1 MGDFD
6 LSVSSML
13 SAAGAL
19 VVVLIVNHGWGWGWA
34 VAVTFV
40 FAGLFGLINGVLVAY
55 VGTPSFI
62 TTLATGVIL
71 AGIEYTLTSGRFVT
85 GTGYMPDSYRSSAS
99 ASPTRDRFRL
109 AGVGRRRPGVD
120 LWLCSPRPSSAAT
133 CTPIGGNPEAARLS
147 GIRVGAYGPLGFVIT
162 HAARRSGRRHHGSD
176 RVVDPQHR
184 RHACCCRPSP
194 RPSSARRCRGAASST
209 SAARSSVCCSS
220 RWSSTGLTFMGYQE
234 DVQNIAQG
242 MILVGA
248 ILISRLGAAR
258 RCARPTPPSH
268 AAVRRSRAVTKRY
281 PGVLAVDEVTLDL
294 GDQQVVGLVGKNGAG
309 KSTLIKV
316 LAGAVRPDAGHVAI
330 DGHEV
335 VFHEPHQ
342 STHAGLAFVH
352 QELPGRAPAHGGRE
366 RDARARLPRHAGV
379 FVDWSALNRRA
390 AEVLARLEVD
400 IDPTRR
406 GGVAQ
411 HRPAPDGGD
420 RPRARPRA
428 RMVVLDEPTAS
439 LSDEEIAH
447 LYAVIR
453 RLRSEG
459 VGIVYVSH
467 RLDEIF
473 TLTERVVVM
482 RNARV
487 VADEA
492 TSDLDRRALIALIT
506 GHEDAQTAIERRRDH
521 GVGGA
526 ARLAG
531 GARRA

>member
-1 MGDFD
+1 MSQADSTVAPPF
-6 LSVSSML
+6 V
-13 SAAGAL
+13 AL
-19 VVVLIVNHGWGWGWA
+19 
-34 VAVTFV
+34 
-40 FAGLFGLINGVLVAY
+40 
-55 VGTPSFI
+55 
-62 TTLATGVIL
+62 
-71 AGIEYTLTSGRFVT
+71 
-85 GTGYMPDSYRSSAS
+85 
-99 ASPTRDRFRL
+99 
-109 AGVGRRRPGVD
+109 
-120 LWLCSPRPSSAAT
+120 
-133 CTPIGGNPEAARLS
+133 
-147 GIRVGAYGPLGFVIT
+147 
-162 HAARRSGRRHHGSD
+162 
-176 RVVDPQHR
+176 
-184 RHACCCRPSP
+184 
-194 RPSSARRCRGAASST
+194 
-209 SAARSSVCCSS
+209 
-220 RWSSTGLTFMGYQE
+220 
-234 DVQNIAQG
+234 
-242 MILVGA
+242 
-248 ILISRLGAAR
+248 
-258 RCARPTPPSH
+258 
-268 AAVRRSRAVTKRY
+268 RAVTKQY

-352 QELPGRAPAHGGRE
+352 QDLQDVPQLTVAENVMLGLGY
-366 RDARARLPRHAGV
+366 PRHAGV

-390 AEVLARLEVD
+390 AEVLTRLEVD
-400 IDPTRR
+400 IDPRAVVASLSIAHRR
-406 GGVAQ
+406 MVVIARGLAQ
-411 HRPAPDGGD
+411 
-420 RPRARPRA
+420 RA

-447 LYAVIR
+447 LFAVIR

-526 ARLAG
+526 PDSPVVLAVRDLGVGRVHDCSFEVHAGEVLGIAGLVGAGRTELVRAVFGADKRSSGTIEVHGAPADIHSPESAMAAGLALLPEDRKTQGNVMDFSIRHNITLASLREHRVAPRVAAPSAQSERSTASSMIDRLAISTPNDRQAVRLLSG
-531 GARRA
+531 GNQQKVVIAKWLAQGADLLIFDEPTHGVDVDGKEEIYRIAEELAAQGKSVIFISSEFSELVGLCHRVVVMREGTIIGELDGDEISERSIVAMCYGDVPAAQSA